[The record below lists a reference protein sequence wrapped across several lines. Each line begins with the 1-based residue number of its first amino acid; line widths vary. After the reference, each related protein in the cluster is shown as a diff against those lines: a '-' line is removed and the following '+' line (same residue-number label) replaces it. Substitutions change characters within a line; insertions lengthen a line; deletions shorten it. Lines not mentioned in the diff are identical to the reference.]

1 MEAGRGDNGS
11 AGWRFILHAD
21 LDAFYASV
29 EQHDDPALRGRPVV
43 VGGSPESR
51 GVVAAASY
59 EARRFGIHSAM
70 PMRTA
75 LRMSPQIVRV
85 SPRFDRY
92 QEVSRAVMA
101 VFREVTPLIEPM
113 SLDEAYLDVS
123 EATAS
128 PGDAEASATGIRQQ
142 VRHRTGLAVT
152 IGGGTSKTVAKVASQ
167 VAKPDGLLIVPPG
180 DEQSFLAPLKVGLL
194 MGVGPKTE
202 EMLGGL
208 GITVIGQLASRDEAD
223 LRAILGSRG
232 PGLRERARGVDGS
245 RVTIHHD
252 RKSVSAETTFA
263 RDIGDPAELR
273 ASTDAQ
279 AREVAEDIRRRGLR
293 GRTVRLKLRL
303 SDFTTFTRQ
312 ETLDMPTND
321 SGVIAR
327 VSLILLE
334 RELEPGRQFRLI
346 GVGVTNFQEA
356 VQLPLLPR

>member
-1 MEAGRGDNGS
+1 MDAGSGDNGS

-29 EQHDDPALRGRPVV
+29 EQHDDPTLRGRPVV

-75 LRMSPQIVRV
+75 LQMSSQVIRV
-85 SPRFDRY
+85 SPRFNRY

-113 SLDEAYLDVS
+113 SLDEAYLDVTES
-123 EATAS
+123 TAS
-128 PGDAEASATGIRQQ
+128 PGDAEAAAAGIRTQ
-142 VRHRTGLAVT
+142 VRRRIGLAVT

-167 VAKPDGLLIVPPG
+167 VAKPDGLLIIQPG
-180 DEQSFLAPLKVGLL
+180 DERSFLAPLKVGLL

-202 EMLGGL
+202 EMLGEL
-208 GITVIGQLASRDEAD
+208 GITIIGQLASRDEAD

-232 PGLRERARGVDGS
+232 PGLRERAMGVDES
-245 RVTIHHD
+245 RVTSEHD

-273 ASTDAQ
+273 ARIEAQ
-279 AREVAEDIRRRGLR
+279 AREVAEDVQRRGLR

-312 ETLDMPTND
+312 ETLDTPTND

-327 VSLILLE
+327 VSRQLLE
-334 RELEPGRQFRLI
+334 RELEPGRHFRLI
-346 GVGVTNFQEA
+346 GVGVTNFQEI
-356 VQLPLLPR
+356 VQLPLLPL